1 MIQRI
6 FVPAIA
12 VLAAACAKPPEPPA
26 PPASQAAAPAV
37 PAGKTIT
44 AQRGGFIPEG
54 IEYDQ
59 ANHRFLT
66 GSLAEGTIFEIR
78 GDGAVVPFVTDPT
91 LVSSVGI
98 EVDEP
103 RDRLLVANSD
113 RAVFQP
119 GATGQ
124 AKLNVYSLTTGERL
138 ALVDLAAVIG
148 SPSDP
153 PAYFV
158 NDLTVDNDGNVY
170 VTDSRQNVIYKVTP
184 DYQASVLY
192 RFAGPLPGN
201 AQLNGIVYDSD
212 GYLLTVANEHIYKV
226 PVANPAAMSEVSVD
240 EPVPGQDGA
249 VWSPDG
255 PLAVV
260 SNSAD
265 APMVVKLQ
273 SADGWATAKR
283 ASVARLVGQA
293 TTAAAVGGDIY
304 VIHPHFNDA
313 APPTIEQAVFQ

>member
-6 FVPAIA
+6 LVTLAS
-12 VLAAACAKPPEPPA
+12 VLAVACSKAPEEPA
-26 PPASQAAAPAV
+26 TSPSQAAAPAAA
-37 PAGKTIT
+37 AGKTLVL
-44 AQRGGFIPEG
+44 QRGGFIPEG

-59 ANHRFLT
+59 ANHRYLA
-66 GSLAEGTIFEIR
+66 GSLAEGTIFEIH

-148 SPSDP
+148 TPSDP

-158 NDLTVDNDGNVY
+158 NDLTVDNEGSVY

-184 DYQASVLY
+184 DYQATVLY

-201 AQLNGIVYDSD
+201 AQLNGIVYHSD
-212 GYLLTVANEHIYKV
+212 GYLLVVANEHIYKV
-226 PVANPAAMSEVSVD
+226 TVGSSPVMTEVMVD
-240 EPVPGQDGA
+240 QPVPGQDGA

-265 APMVVKLQ
+265 APLVVKLQ
-273 SADGWATAKR
+273 STDGWASAKR
-283 ASVARLVGQA
+283 VAAAKLVGQA
-293 TTAAAVGGDIY
+293 TTAAAVGGDID

-313 APPTIEQAVFQ
+313 APPVIERAVFQ

>member
-1 MIQRI
+1 MSLRT
-6 FVPAIA
+6 FAIA
-12 VLAAACAKPPEPPA
+12 LAALTAACTKAPEPPTQ
-26 PPASQAAAPAV
+26 PPAADV
-37 PAGKTIT
+37 TPAGKTIV
-44 AQRGGFIPEG
+44 AKRGGFIPEG

-59 ANHRFLT
+59 IDHRYLT
-66 GSLAEGTIFEIR
+66 GSLVEGTIFEIHA
-78 GDGAVVPFVTDPT
+78 DGAVVPFVTDST

-138 ALVDLAAVIG
+138 ALVDLAAAIG
-148 SPSDP
+148 TPSDP
-153 PAYFV
+153 PAYFA
-158 NDLTVDNDGNVY
+158 NDLTVDLDGNVY

-192 RFAGPLPGN
+192 RFAGPLPGG
-201 AQLNGIVYDSD
+201 AALNGIVYHSD
-212 GYLLTVANEHIYKV
+212 GYLLAVANEHIYKV
-226 PVANPAAMSEVSVD
+226 PVANPAAMTEVMVD
-240 EPVPGQDGA
+240 QPVPGQDGA

-273 SADGWATAKR
+273 STDGWATAKR
-283 ASVARLVGQA
+283 VAVAKVVGQA

-313 APPTIEQAVFQ
+313 DAPVI